1 MGVLLALLSSFTW
14 GVSDFMGGLAS
25 RKAGPVHVLSIS
37 YPAGAVVL
45 TVIAILLIPGQL
57 STEVLMWGAS
67 AGVVGAVAIGLL
79 YAALSR
85 GPMGIVSPVT
95 AVMAGAVPVVVGVS
109 RGESLSALAVGGILV
124 AGLAVVL
131 VSRESGEQARI
142 RASTLGLA
150 LGSGAA
156 IGAYLSLIGL
166 APVDSG
172 VWAAVIGRWTST
184 VVLVVVLVF
193 FARPFVR
200 SGFPWLLVIVSGV
213 IDACANGVFQ
223 LASQRGMLSIV
234 AVVGSLYP
242 VATVTLAWVLL
253 KERLNAV
260 QLVGVALA
268 LLAAATLSLTS

>member
-1 MGVLLALLSSFTW
+1 MGVLLALLSSLTW

-25 RKAGPVHVLSIS
+25 RKAGPVHVLSVS

-45 TVIAILLIPGQL
+45 TAIAILVIPGQL
-57 STEVLMWGAS
+57 STEVLIWGAS

-95 AVMAGAVPVVVGVS
+95 AVMAGAVPVFVGVS
-109 RGESLSALAVGGILV
+109 RGESLSARAVGGILV
-124 AGLAVVL
+124 AGVAVVL
-131 VSRESGEQARI
+131 VSRETGEQARI

-184 VVLVVVLVF
+184 VVLIVVLIF

-200 SGFPWLLVIVSGV
+200 SGFPWLLVLVSGV

-260 QLVGVALA
+260 QLIGVALA
-268 LLAAATLSLTS
+268 LIAAATLSLTS

>member
-1 MGVLLALLSSFTW
+1 MGVLLALISSLTW
-14 GVSDFMGGLAS
+14 GVADFMGGLAS
-25 RKAGPVHVLSIS
+25 RKAGPVHVLSVS

-45 TVIAILLIPGQL
+45 TAIAILVIPGQL

-95 AVMAGAVPVVVGVS
+95 AVMAGAVPVLVGVS
-109 RGESLSALAVGGILV
+109 RGESLSALAIGGILV

-131 VSRESGEQARI
+131 VSRETGEQARI

-156 IGAYLSLIGL
+156 IGVYLTLIGL

-184 VVLVVVLVF
+184 VLLVVVLIF

-200 SGFPWLLVIVSGV
+200 SGFPWLLVLASGV

-260 QLVGVALA
+260 QLIGVALA
-268 LLAAATLSLTS
+268 LIAAATLSLTS

>member
-1 MGVLLALLSSFTW
+1 MGVLLALISSLTW
-14 GVSDFMGGLAS
+14 GVADFMGGLAS
-25 RKAGPVHVLSIS
+25 RKAGPVHVLSVS

-45 TVIAILLIPGQL
+45 TAIAILVIPGQL
-57 STEVLMWGAS
+57 STEVLIWGAS

-79 YAALSR
+79 DAALSR

-95 AVMAGAVPVVVGVS
+95 AVMAGAVPVFVGVS

-124 AGLAVVL
+124 AGVAVVL
-131 VSRESGEQARI
+131 VSRETGEQARI

-156 IGAYLSLIGL
+156 IGVYLTLIGL

-184 VVLVVVLVF
+184 VLLVVVLIF

-200 SGFPWLLVIVSGV
+200 SGFPWLLVLASGV

-253 KERLNAV
+253 KERLNAI
-260 QLVGVALA
+260 QLIGVALA
-268 LLAAATLSLTS
+268 LIAAATLSLTS

>member
-1 MGVLLALLSSFTW
+1 MGVLLALLSSITW

-25 RKAGPVHVLSIS
+25 RKAGPVHVLSVS

-45 TVIAILLIPGQL
+45 TAIAVLLIPGQL

-95 AVMAGAVPVVVGVS
+95 AVMAGAVPVFVGVS

-124 AGLAVVL
+124 AGVAVVL
-131 VSRESGEQARI
+131 VSRETGEQARI

-184 VVLVVVLVF
+184 VVLIVVLIF

-200 SGFPWLLVIVSGV
+200 SGFPWLLVLVSGV

-260 QLVGVALA
+260 QLIGVALA
-268 LLAAATLSLTS
+268 LIAAATLSLTS

>member
-1 MGVLLALLSSFTW
+1 MGVLLALLSSLTW

-25 RKAGPVHVLSIS
+25 RKAGPVHVLSVS
-37 YPAGAVVL
+37 YPAGAIVL
-45 TVIAILLIPGQL
+45 TVIAILVIPGQL

-79 YAALSR
+79 YVALSR

-95 AVMAGAVPVVVGVS
+95 AVVAGAVPVLVGVS
-109 RGESLSALAVGGILV
+109 RGESLSALAIGGILV

-131 VSRESGEQARI
+131 VSRETGEQARI

-184 VVLVVVLVF
+184 VVLIVVLIF

-200 SGFPWLLVIVSGV
+200 SGFPWLLVLVSGV

-260 QLVGVALA
+260 QLIGVALA
-268 LLAAATLSLTS
+268 LIAAATLSLTS

>member
-1 MGVLLALLSSFTW
+1 
-14 GVSDFMGGLAS
+14 
-25 RKAGPVHVLSIS
+25 VHVLSVS
-37 YPAGAVVL
+37 YPAGAIVL
-45 TVIAILLIPGQL
+45 TVIAILVIPGQL

-95 AVMAGAVPVVVGVS
+95 AVMAGAVPVLVGVS

-131 VSRESGEQARI
+131 VSRETGEQARI
-142 RASTLGLA
+142 RVSTLGLA

-166 APVDSG
+166 APIDSG

-184 VVLVVVLVF
+184 VVLVVVLIF

-223 LASQRGMLSIV
+223 LASQRGMLSVV

-260 QLVGVALA
+260 QLIGVALA
-268 LLAAATLSLTS
+268 LIAAATLSLTS

>member
-1 MGVLLALLSSFTW
+1 MGVLLALISSLTW
-14 GVSDFMGGLAS
+14 GVADFMGGLAS
-25 RKAGPVHVLSIS
+25 RKAGPVHVLSVS

-45 TVIAILLIPGQL
+45 TAIAILVIPGQL
-57 STEVLMWGAS
+57 STEVLIWGAS

-95 AVMAGAVPVVVGVS
+95 AVMAGAVPVFVGVS

-124 AGLAVVL
+124 AGVAVVL
-131 VSRESGEQARI
+131 VSRETGEQARI

-156 IGAYLSLIGL
+156 IGVYLTLIGL

-184 VVLVVVLVF
+184 VLLVVVLVF

-200 SGFPWLLVIVSGV
+200 SGFPWLLVLASGV

-253 KERLNAV
+253 KERLNAI
-260 QLVGVALA
+260 QLIGVALA
-268 LLAAATLSLTS
+268 LIAAATLSLTS

>member
-1 MGVLLALLSSFTW
+1 MGVLLALISSLTW
-14 GVSDFMGGLAS
+14 GVADFMGGLAS
-25 RKAGPVHVLSIS
+25 RKAGPVHVLSVS

-45 TVIAILLIPGQL
+45 TAIAILVIPGQL

-95 AVMAGAVPVVVGVS
+95 AVMAGAVPVLVGVS
-109 RGESLSALAVGGILV
+109 RGESLSALAIGGILV

-131 VSRESGEQARI
+131 VSRETGEQARI

-184 VVLVVVLVF
+184 VVLIVVLIF

-200 SGFPWLLVIVSGV
+200 SGFPWLLVLVSGV

-260 QLVGVALA
+260 QLIGVALA
-268 LLAAATLSLTS
+268 LIAAATLSLTS

>member
-1 MGVLLALLSSFTW
+1 MGVLLALVSSLTW
-14 GVSDFMGGLAS
+14 GVADFMGGLAS
-25 RKAGPVHVLSIS
+25 RRAGPVHVLSVS

-45 TVIAILLIPGQL
+45 TIFAIFVIPGEL
-57 STEVLMWGAS
+57 STGVLLWGTG
-67 AGVVGAVAIGLL
+67 AGVVGALAIGLL

-95 AVMAGAVPVVVGVS
+95 AVMAGAVPVAVGLV
-109 RGESLSALAVGGILV
+109 RGESLSAMAFGGIACAAV
-124 AGLAVVL
+124 AVVL
-131 VSRESGEQARI
+131 VSRETGEQARI
-142 RASTLGLA
+142 RPSTIGLA

-156 IGAYLSLIGL
+156 IGVYLSAIGL

-172 VWAAVIGRWTST
+172 VWAATIGRWTST
-184 VVLVVVLVF
+184 VLLVAVLIA

-200 SGFPWLLVIVSGV
+200 QGFPWLLVIASGV
-213 IDACANGVFQ
+213 LDACANGVFQ

-242 VATVTLAWVLL
+242 VATVILAWVLL
-253 KERLNAV
+253 KERLNPI

-268 LLAAATLSLTS
+268 LLAAATLSLAS

>member
-1 MGVLLALLSSFTW
+1 MGVLLALISSLTW
-14 GVSDFMGGLAS
+14 GVADFMGGLAS
-25 RKAGPVHVLSIS
+25 RKAGPVHVLSVS

-45 TVIAILLIPGQL
+45 TAIAILVIPGQL

-95 AVMAGAVPVVVGVS
+95 AVMAGAVPVFVGVS

-124 AGLAVVL
+124 AGVAVVL
-131 VSRESGEQARI
+131 VSRETGEQARI

-184 VVLVVVLVF
+184 VVLIVVLIF

-200 SGFPWLLVIVSGV
+200 SGFPWLLVLVSGV

-260 QLVGVALA
+260 QLIGVALA
-268 LLAAATLSLTS
+268 LIAAATLSLTS